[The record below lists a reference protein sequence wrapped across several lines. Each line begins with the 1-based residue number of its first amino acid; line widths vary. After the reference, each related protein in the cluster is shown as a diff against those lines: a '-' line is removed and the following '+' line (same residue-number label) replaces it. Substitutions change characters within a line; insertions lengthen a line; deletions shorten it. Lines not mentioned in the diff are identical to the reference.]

1 MAPTAVASAATRF
14 VAKGA
19 ARVPCGPRGGR
30 AGDGAELWAAG
41 SESPVAGGRTDN
53 GPTCC
58 SRNRPQVALATGRL
72 CRMI

>member
-1 MAPTAVASAATRF
+1 MVPIAAASAASRSG
-14 VAKGA
+14 AKGA

-41 SESPVAGGRTDN
+41 SGSPAAGGRTSN

-58 SRNRPQVALATGRL
+58 SRSRRQVALATEHL
-72 CRMI
+72 CTKI